1 MGKTHNRVHRRYS
14 ALYTQTNIK
23 VVFAFVGI
31 ECPTGWTYNNAT
43 RKCYD
48 LSNKRT
54 ALWTSESRSREGT
67 IHDSLDEAIASVNK
81 MKADSGHGVSTR
93 IVLLNETPGSLFFTG
108 SEDYK
113 GNFGVRPPVEVSN

>member
-1 MGKTHNRVHRRYS
+1 MGKTDNWIYRRYS
-14 ALYTQTNIK
+14 TPYTQTNNK

-48 LSNKRT
+48 LSNKRI
-54 ALWTSESRSREGT
+54 TSESRSREGT